1 MSSRTRPPVWET
13 EYDERYDDREY
24 YDEEPARPPRSGRRP
39 PQRQV
44 RKVGLPIVGIALA
57 GGLLMGYLANSGGGG
72 TVTHTV
78 TATKTVTAPAGT
90 GAAADET
97 GAAAGATAAGAEQRA
112 TVALAIL
119 NGSGE
124 SGLAAA
130 TADQART
137 LGYQDVTEGNSPEPA
152 TADRVLY
159 RSGAESQARLVA
171 TDLGLPA
178 PLPAAQDTAAN
189 AEPAADVIVV
199 LGGTGATGG
208 SAADAT
214 SGGAAADGTSG
225 GAADGTS
232 GSATQ

>member
-1 MSSRTRPPVWET
+1 VSSRTRPPVWET
-13 EYDERYDDREY
+13 EYDERYDDRDY
-24 YDEEPARPPRSGRRP
+24 YDEEPARPRGGRRP

-44 RKVGLPIVGIALA
+44 RKVGLPIVGLALA

-72 TVTHTV
+72 AVTETV
-78 TATKTVTAPAGT
+78 TATRTVTAAQ
-90 GAAADET
+90 GAAAEGT
-97 GAAAGATAAGAEQRA
+97 GDAAGATASAAASRA
-112 TVALAIL
+112 SVALAIL

-159 RSGAESQARLVA
+159 RQGGEAAARLVA

-178 PLPAAQDTAAN
+178 PLPAAQDSAAN

-199 LGGTGATGG
+199 LGGTRG
-208 SAADAT
+208 
-214 SGGAAADGTSG
+214 GGASDAAASDGTAAA
-225 GAADGTS
+225 GASEGT
-232 GSATQ
+232 AQ

>member
-1 MSSRTRPPVWET
+1 VSSRTRPPVWET
-13 EYDERYDDREY
+13 DYDERYDDRDDY
-24 YDEEPARPPRSGRRP
+24 YDEEPVRPRNGRRP

-44 RKVGLPIVGIALA
+44 RKVGMPIVGLALA
-57 GGLLMGYLANSGGGG
+57 GGLLVGYLANSGGGG
-72 TVTHTV
+72 TVTETV
-78 TATKTVTAPAGT
+78 TATKTITAGQ
-90 GAAADET
+90 GAAADEA
-97 GAAAGATAAGAEQRA
+97 GAGTGATAAGSAQRA
-112 TVALAIL
+112 SVALAIL

-130 TADQART
+130 TGDQART

-159 RSGAESQARLVA
+159 RPGSEAAARLVA

-199 LGGTGATGG
+199 LGGTHSASDATASDAAASDGT
-208 SAADAT
+208 AAD
-214 SGGAAADGTSG
+214 GAAADG
-225 GAADGTS
+225 AAN
-232 GSATQ
+232 

>member
-13 EYDERYDDREY
+13 EYDERYDDRDDF

-39 PQRQV
+39 PQRQI
-44 RKVGLPIVGIALA
+44 RKVGLPIVGLALA

-72 TVTHTV
+72 TVTETV
-78 TATKTVTAPAGT
+78 TATKTVTAAQGAAADGTAAGT
-90 GAAADET
+90 GATAS
-97 GAAAGATAAGAEQRA
+97 GAASRA
-112 TVALAIL
+112 SMALAIL

-159 RSGAESQARLVA
+159 RPGAEPEARLVA

-199 LGGTGATGG
+199 LGGTQGG
-208 SAADAT
+208 SAASDAAASDGT
-214 SGGAAADGTSG
+214 AADGT
-225 GAADGTS
+225 AADGT
-232 GSATQ
+232 AN

>member
-13 EYDERYDDREY
+13 DYDERYDDRDDY
-24 YDEEPARPPRSGRRP
+24 YDEEPARPRGGRRP
-39 PQRQV
+39 PQRQI
-44 RKVGLPIVGIALA
+44 RKVGMPIVGLALA
-57 GGLLMGYLANSGGGG
+57 GGLLVGYLANSGGGG
-72 TVTHTV
+72 TVTETV
-78 TATKTVTAPAGT
+78 TATKTVTAGQ
-90 GAAADET
+90 GAAVDAT
-97 GAAAGATAAGAEQRA
+97 GAGATASDAASRA
-112 TVALAIL
+112 SVALAVL

-130 TADQART
+130 TAEQART

-159 RSGAESQARLVA
+159 RQGAEAEARLVA

-199 LGGTGATGG
+199 LGGTQ
-208 SAADAT
+208 
-214 SGGAAADGTSG
+214 GGAAASGAAAGDGTAVDATG
-225 GAADGTS
+225 GDGTAVDGTAADGT
-232 GSATQ
+232 TN

>member
-13 EYDERYDDREY
+13 EYDERYDDRDH
-24 YDEEPARPPRSGRRP
+24 YDDEPVRQRGGRRP

-44 RKVGLPIVGIALA
+44 RKVGIPIVGLALA

-72 TVTHTV
+72 TVTETV
-78 TATKTVTAPAGT
+78 TATKTVTAAQ

-97 GAAAGATAAGAEQRA
+97 GAGTGATAAASASRGS
-112 TVALAIL
+112 VALAIL

-159 RSGAESQARLVA
+159 RSGAEAQARLVA

-178 PLPAAQDTAAN
+178 PLPAAQDSAAD
-189 AEPAADVIVV
+189 AEPSADVVVV
-199 LGGTGATGG
+199 LGGTQAGGGASDAAASDGT
-208 SAADAT
+208 AADGA
-214 SGGAAADGTSG
+214 SGGAA
-225 GAADGTS
+225 
-232 GSATQ
+232 Q

>member
-13 EYDERYDDREY
+13 EYDERYDDRDDY
-24 YDEEPARPPRSGRRP
+24 YDEEPARPRGGRRP
-39 PQRQV
+39 PPRQI
-44 RKVGLPIVGIALA
+44 RKVGLPIVGLALA

-72 TVTHTV
+72 TVTETV
-78 TATKTVTAPAGT
+78 TATKTVTAGQGTAAADGTAAGT
-90 GAAADET
+90 GATAS
-97 GAAAGATAAGAEQRA
+97 GAASRA
-112 TVALAIL
+112 SMALAIL

-130 TADQART
+130 TADQARS

-159 RSGAESQARLVA
+159 RPGAEPEARLVA

-199 LGGTGATGG
+199 LGGTQGGA
-208 SAADAT
+208 SAASDAAASDGT
-214 SGGAAADGTSG
+214 AADGT
-225 GAADGTS
+225 AADGT
-232 GSATQ
+232 AN

>member
-13 EYDERYDDREY
+13 EYDERYDDRDH
-24 YDEEPARPPRSGRRP
+24 YDEEPARPRGGRRP

-44 RKVGLPIVGIALA
+44 RKVGLPILGLALA
-57 GGLLMGYLANSGGGG
+57 GGLLVGYLANSGGGG
-72 TVTHTV
+72 TVTETV
-78 TATKTVTAPAGT
+78 TATKTVTAAA
-90 GAAADET
+90 GAAADEA
-97 GAAAGATAAGAEQRA
+97 GAGTGATAAGSASRA
-112 TVALAIL
+112 TVALAVL

-137 LGYQDVTEGNSPEPA
+137 LGYTDVTEGNSPEPA

-159 RSGAESQARLVA
+159 RQGAEAEARLVA

-199 LGGTGATGG
+199 LGGTH
-208 SAADAT
+208 
-214 SGGAAADGTSG
+214 GAAAGDAAASDGTAAG
-225 GAADGTS
+225 DGAAAGDST
-232 GSATQ
+232 TN

>member
-13 EYDERYDDREY
+13 DFDERYDDRDDH
-24 YDEEPARPPRSGRRP
+24 YDEEPARPRGGRRP

-44 RKVGLPIVGIALA
+44 RKVGMPIVGLALA
-57 GGLLMGYLANSGGGG
+57 GGLLVGYLANSGGGG
-72 TVTHTV
+72 TVTETV
-78 TATKTVTAPAGT
+78 TATKTVTAGQGAAADATGAGT
-90 GAAADET
+90 GATAS
-97 GAAAGATAAGAEQRA
+97 GAASRA
-112 TVALAIL
+112 SVALAIL

-130 TADQART
+130 TGDQART

-159 RSGAESQARLVA
+159 RQGAEAEARLVA

-199 LGGTGATGG
+199 LGGTQ
-208 SAADAT
+208 
-214 SGGAAADGTSG
+214 GGAAASDAAASDGT
-225 GAADGTS
+225 AADGTAAGGTAAD
-232 GSATQ
+232 GSAN

>member
-13 EYDERYDDREY
+13 EYDERYDDRDDF
-24 YDEEPARPPRSGRRP
+24 YDEEPARPQRSGRRP
-39 PQRQV
+39 PQRHV
-44 RKVGLPIVGIALA
+44 RKVGLPIVGLALA
-57 GGLLMGYLANSGGGG
+57 GGLLVGYLANSGGGG
-72 TVTHTV
+72 TVTETV
-78 TATKTVTAPAGT
+78 TATKTVTAAQ
-90 GAAADET
+90 GAPADET
-97 GAAAGATAAGAEQRA
+97 GAGTGATAAGSAQRA
-112 TVALAIL
+112 SVALAIL

-130 TADQART
+130 TGDQART

-159 RSGAESQARLVA
+159 RQGSEAAARLVA

-199 LGGTGATGG
+199 LGGTQGDG
-208 SAADAT
+208 SASSAAASDGT
-214 SGGAAADGTSG
+214 AADGT
-225 GAADGTS
+225 AADGTAA
-232 GSATQ
+232 GGAAE

>member
-1 MSSRTRPPVWET
+1 VSSRTRPPVWET
-13 EYDERYDDREY
+13 EYDERYDDRDH
-24 YDEEPARPPRSGRRP
+24 YDEEPARPRGGRRP
-39 PQRQV
+39 PQRQI
-44 RKVGLPIVGIALA
+44 RKVGMPIVGLALA
-57 GGLLMGYLANSGGGG
+57 GGLLVGYLANSGGGG
-72 TVTHTV
+72 TVTETV
-78 TATKTVTAPAGT
+78 TATKTVTAGQ

-97 GAAAGATAAGAEQRA
+97 GAGTGATASGAASRA
-112 TVALAIL
+112 SVALAIL

-159 RSGAESQARLVA
+159 RQGAEPEARLVA

-199 LGGTGATGG
+199 LGGTQGG
-208 SAADAT
+208 SAASDAAASDGT
-214 SGGAAADGTSG
+214 AADGT
-225 GAADGTS
+225 AADGT
-232 GSATQ
+232 AN